1 MSEKYNAGDFVVYD
15 TYGICTVNK
24 IENLSLISG
33 TPKRKYYILSPLNSA
48 SSTYYVPVSGE
59 AVNKLRAPMTEAEI
73 QQLLLKAKATSHVWI
88 EKRQERNEYA
98 NRILSM
104 GITPELISLI
114 GCLYNRKQLLEAQG
128 KKLSSTD
135 EAIFSLAEKMVK
147 EELAFSLDIPADK
160 VSKYIH
166 TFMESIN

>member
-1 MSEKYNAGDFVVYD
+1 MSEKYNIGDFVVYD
-15 TYGICTVNK
+15 IYGICTVSK

-33 TPKRKYYILSPLNSA
+33 APKRKYYILSPLNAA

-59 AVNKLRAPMTEAEI
+59 AVNKLRAPMTEADI
-73 QQLLLKAKATSHVWI
+73 QQLLLKAKASMPDWI
-88 EKRQERNEYA
+88 EKRQERNEYT

-114 GCLYNRKQLLEAQG
+114 GCLYNRKQLLETQG

-135 EAIFSLAEKMVK
+135 ENTFALAEKMVK
-147 EELAFSLDIPADK
+147 EEFAFSLNISADK

>member
-1 MSEKYNAGDFVVYD
+1 M
-15 TYGICTVNK
+15 
-24 IENLSLISG
+24 
-33 TPKRKYYILSPLNSA
+33 
-48 SSTYYVPVSGE
+48 
-59 AVNKLRAPMTEAEI
+59 
-73 QQLLLKAKATSHVWI
+73 QQLLLKAKASMPDWI
-88 EKRQERNEYA
+88 EKRQERNEYT

-114 GCLYNRKQLLEAQG
+114 GCLYNRKQLLETQG

-135 EAIFSLAEKMVK
+135 ENTFALAEKMVK
-147 EELAFSLDIPADK
+147 EEFAFSLNISADK

>member
-1 MSEKYNAGDFVVYD
+1 MSEKYNIGDFVVYD
-15 TYGICTVNK
+15 IYGICTVSK

-33 TPKRKYYILSPLNSA
+33 APKRKYYILSPLNAA

-73 QQLLLKAKATSHVWI
+73 QQLLLKAKASMPDWI
-88 EKRQERNEYA
+88 EKRQERNEYT

-114 GCLYNRKQLLEAQG
+114 GCLYNRKQLLETQG

-135 EAIFSLAEKMVK
+135 ENTFALAEKMVK
-147 EELAFSLDIPADK
+147 EEFAFSLNISADK